1 MLKFLII
8 WSLLMGDVFVADF
21 LGGDQLGYDTFW
33 ESDHLALRP
42 YETDVLT
49 PDVQARDVV
58 SDYLA

>member
-1 MLKFLII
+1 
-8 WSLLMGDVFVADF
+8 MGDVFVADF

-58 SDYLA
+58 SDYLDENC